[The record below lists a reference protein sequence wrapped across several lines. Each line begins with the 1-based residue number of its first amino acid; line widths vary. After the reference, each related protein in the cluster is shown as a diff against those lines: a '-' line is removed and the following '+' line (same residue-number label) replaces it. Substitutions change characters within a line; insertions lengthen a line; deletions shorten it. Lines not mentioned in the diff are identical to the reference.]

1 MRKVIKKGEVV
12 EVKRFNWTSWLFL
25 ATIMLIVFVAVFLV
39 FGFVYCENKTCF
51 DKALKDCDRA
61 KFVYGDGMIFEYM
74 IKGKSGDG
82 CEVNVKLLQG
92 NLNDADSA
100 KLEGLDMI
108 CVLPLGVVM
117 NPENDIGSCH
127 GMLKEGLQDLII
139 EKLNTYLVQNLGQL
153 NLEIAGIPSV

>member
-1 MRKVIKKGEVV
+1 MKEVV
-12 EVKRFNWTSWLFL
+12 EKGQIVEMRRFRWKSWIFL
-25 ATIMLIVFVAVFLV
+25 ATIVLVVFAVIFLIFDFED
-39 FGFVYCENKTCF
+39 CNNKACF
-51 DKALKDCDRA
+51 DKALKDCSRA
-61 KFVYGDGMIFEYM
+61 KFVYGNDMIFEYM
-74 IKGKSGDG
+74 IKGKGRNG

-100 KLEGLDMI
+100 RLEGLDMA

-117 NPENDIGSCH
+117 NPENDIGACH

-153 NLEIAGIPSV
+153 NLEIAGIPAA